1 MDTAED
7 PQNLQSGLFVKAGVT
22 KIRLTGGEPTL
33 RRDIVS
39 LTAQLNALPGL
50 EKIGI
55 TTNGIALKRK
65 LPDLLASGRT
75 SNILSISFTIE
86 ILQVVPLILQ

>member
-1 MDTAED
+1 ML
-7 PQNLQSGLFVKAGVT
+7 LQSALFVRAGIN

-39 LTAQLNALPGL
+39 LASQMNALPGL

-55 TTNGIALKRK
+55 TTNGIALRRK
-65 LPDLLASGRT
+65 LKDLLDNGEGHSDHDP
-75 SNILSISFTIE
+75 LSIYAVCGLFLE
-86 ILQVVPLILQ
+86 

>member
-1 MDTAED
+1 MR
-7 PQNLQSGLFVKAGVT
+7 AGIT

-39 LTAQLNALPGL
+39 LASQMNALPGL

-55 TTNGIALKRK
+55 TTNGIALRRK
-65 LPDLLASGRT
+65 LGDLFDNGEDVRADLGC
-75 SNILSISFTIE
+75 FH
-86 ILQVVPLILQ
+86 